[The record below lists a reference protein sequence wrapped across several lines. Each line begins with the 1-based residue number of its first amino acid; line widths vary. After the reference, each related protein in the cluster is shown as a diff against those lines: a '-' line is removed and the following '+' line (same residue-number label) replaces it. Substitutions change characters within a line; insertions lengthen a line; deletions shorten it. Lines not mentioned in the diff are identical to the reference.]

1 MISHLHNLY
10 YFFSTVNNNLWV
22 LGLRCPKSYRVI
34 EMFRTDSTCKTCINA
49 CKSFPLEIVA
59 NFECEASSSRHVVR
73 YLMQLVRRGRHKGF
87 SCYSEQLYSL
97 DVCLSVDQIEDIIT
111 KRSGGREMLYS
122 ESRFLSL
129 LGNGSRIVVVNDSDE
144 KELYVVKYD
153 EKELGEIIRF
163 IEKGQFDVKK
173 LSPDIVLQSIKRS
186 FAADERDALP
196 PRKQCYLAE
205 NSFYE
210 LKRLGLPIDE
220 ADFLNEDEWDG
231 KKQQNDDLIW
241 KYNWRFS

>member
-1 MISHLHNLY
+1 
-10 YFFSTVNNNLWV
+10 
-22 LGLRCPKSYRVI
+22 
-34 EMFRTDSTCKTCINA
+34 
-49 CKSFPLEIVA
+49 
-59 NFECEASSSRHVVR
+59 
-73 YLMQLVRRGRHKGF
+73 MQLMRRGRHKGF

-97 DVCLSVDQIEDIIT
+97 DVCLAVDQIEDILT

-122 ESRFLSL
+122 ESRLLSL
-129 LGNGSRIVVVNDSDE
+129 LGNGTRIVVVNDSDE

-163 IEKGQFDVKK
+163 IQKGQLDVKK
-173 LSPDIVLQSIKRS
+173 LSPDVVLQSIKRS

-231 KKQQNDDLIW
+231 KKQQNDNLIW

>member
-1 MISHLHNLY
+1 MLL
-10 YFFSTVNNNLWV
+10 FSTVNKKLWV
-22 LGLRCPKSYRVI
+22 LGLRCPNSYRVI

-49 CKSFPLEIVA
+49 CKSFPLEYAVD
-59 NFECEASSSRHVVR
+59 FECEASSSRHVV
-73 YLMQLVRRGRHKGF
+73 MQLRRRGRQSGF

-97 DVCLSVDQIEDIIT
+97 DVCLAVDQIEDILT

-122 ESRFLSL
+122 ESRLLSL
-129 LGNGSRIVVVNDSDE
+129 LGNGTWIVVVNDSDE

-163 IEKGQFDVKK
+163 IQKGQLDVKK
-173 LSPDIVLQSIKRS
+173 LSPDVVLQSIKRS

-231 KKQQNDDLIW
+231 KKQQNDNLIW

>member
-1 MISHLHNLY
+1 M
-10 YFFSTVNNNLWV
+10 
-22 LGLRCPKSYRVI
+22 
-34 EMFRTDSTCKTCINA
+34 
-49 CKSFPLEIVA
+49 
-59 NFECEASSSRHVVR
+59 
-73 YLMQLVRRGRHKGF
+73 
-87 SCYSEQLYSL
+87 
-97 DVCLSVDQIEDIIT
+97 
-111 KRSGGREMLYS
+111 
-122 ESRFLSL
+122 
-129 LGNGSRIVVVNDSDE
+129 LGNGTRIVVVNDSDE

-163 IEKGQFDVKK
+163 IQKGQLDVEK
-173 LSPDIVLQSIKRS
+173 LSPDVVLQSIKRS

-231 KKQQNDDLIW
+231 KKQQNDNLIW